1 MVTLNEFSPIVPSFD
16 TRFLVMVVHGAVR
29 DNELDILDVDI
40 QFVTGDL
47 HLNFRCI
54 KPQQQL

>member
-16 TRFLVMVVHGAVR
+16 TRFLVMAVHGAVR
-29 DNELDILDVDI
+29 DNELGIPDVDI
-40 QFVTGDL
+40 QFVTCDL
-47 HLNFRCI
+47 HINFRCI